1 MVSQIRMEDK
11 RLSNKTKKILL
22 ELHYS
27 KYLQHQTNSLIAI
40 FTLII
45 GLIIA
50 LVTKEIRFSDYFQM
64 AMIGFFLIIILTPA
78 TYYFINAKKHLRQI
92 PEEMKKLNI

>member
-11 RLSNKTKKILL
+11 QLSDNTKKTLL

-40 FTLII
+40 LTFII
-45 GLIIA
+45 GMIIA
-50 LVTKEIRFSDYFQM
+50 LATKEIIFSDYFQM
-64 AMIGFFLIIILTPA
+64 TFVGFFSIIILTPA
-78 TYYFINAKKHLRQI
+78 IYYFINAKKHLKQI
-92 PEEMKKLNI
+92 LEEMKKLNL